1 MSFMKD
7 KIRIPQDLG
16 RAVMEIRKTSGLKAT
31 DIARNS
37 GRSRNVLNR
46 LERGEDVTVAS
57 LMDILRVMGLTLR
70 LERAGLPSLAEMTAR
85 FSDLDDED
93 GDAS

>member
-1 MSFMKD
+1 
-7 KIRIPQDLG
+7 
-16 RAVMEIRKTSGLKAT
+16 
-31 DIARNS
+31 
-37 GRSRNVLNR
+37 VLNR

-85 FSDLDDED
+85 FSNLDDED

>member
-1 MSFMKD
+1 MKD
-7 KIRIPQDLG
+7 KIRIPHDLG

-31 DIARNS
+31 DIARNY

-85 FSDLDDED
+85 FSNLDDED